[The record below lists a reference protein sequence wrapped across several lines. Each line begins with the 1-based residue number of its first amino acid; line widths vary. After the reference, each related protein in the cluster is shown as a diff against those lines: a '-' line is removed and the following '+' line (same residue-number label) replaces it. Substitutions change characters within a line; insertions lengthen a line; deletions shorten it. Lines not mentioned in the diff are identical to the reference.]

1 MNDDMPAGERS
12 ELSDLDADTLS
23 LYEQEKAN
31 GTRSPTGAMRLK
43 ELSGKHLRAI
53 NMHLA
58 GAKGREIAE
67 TLDMTES
74 WVSVVLNDPLSQEE
88 IHKRFVAVDN
98 EMFAKATGVIDRSM
112 DSQDPTIALRSAE
125 MIWRSRGKFEKR
137 EPVRTTAEDVVQK
150 MLELAAH
157 TGDASVTIHAKTGV
171 QAGEASR
178 SVENESP

>member
-1 MNDDMPAGERS
+1 MNDFPSERS
-12 ELSDLDADTLS
+12 EVPDPGAFAPEELS

-31 GTRSPTGAMRLK
+31 GTRGPTGAMRLK

-67 TLDMTES
+67 TLDMTEG
-74 WVSVVLNDPLSQEE
+74 WVSVVLNDPLSQQE
-88 IHKRFVAVDN
+88 IHKRFVDTDN
-98 EMFAKATGVIDRSM
+98 EMFAKATGVIDKSM
-112 DSQDPTIALRSAE
+112 DSEDPVIALRSAE

-150 MLELAAH
+150 MLELASR
-157 TGDASVTIHAKTGV
+157 TGDASVTIHATTGN
-171 QAGEASR
+171 GER
-178 SVENESP
+178 SEP